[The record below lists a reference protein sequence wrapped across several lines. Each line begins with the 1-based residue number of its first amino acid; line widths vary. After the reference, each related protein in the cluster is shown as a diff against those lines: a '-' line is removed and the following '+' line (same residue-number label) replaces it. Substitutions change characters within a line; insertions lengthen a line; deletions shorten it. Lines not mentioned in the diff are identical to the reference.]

1 MQMDKIEDNKHIRL
15 SDGREIILQDEDD
28 IFLSFMKHGET
39 QCTVSIPYP
48 DAGYGGGGLLLSP
61 SEQYLAFVYFSGE
74 SEEAFTIFRI
84 GQDSLEIEYES
95 EYVYGENGDCYFS
108 EDEKIFMQV
117 LGDGYAGEDEM
128 DAQGNRCYEFGMVNH
143 LKLPEKELTQHMIYV
158 YSEDIQEE
166 EELGTLQILGLREN
180 GTLEIATPWGREAF
194 PYSLAE
200 RLEIHEK

>member
-28 IFLSFMKHGET
+28 IFLSLLSHGKT
-39 QCTVSIPYP
+39 TVSIPYP

-95 EYVYGENGDCYFS
+95 EYGYGENGDYYFS

-117 LGDGYAGEDEM
+117 LGDGYAGEQEQEGDP
-128 DAQGNRCYEFGMVNH
+128 CYEFGMVNH
-143 LKLPEKELTQHMIYV
+143 I
-158 YSEDIQEE
+158 
-166 EELGTLQILGLREN
+166 
-180 GTLEIATPWGREAF
+180 
-194 PYSLAE
+194 
-200 RLEIHEK
+200 